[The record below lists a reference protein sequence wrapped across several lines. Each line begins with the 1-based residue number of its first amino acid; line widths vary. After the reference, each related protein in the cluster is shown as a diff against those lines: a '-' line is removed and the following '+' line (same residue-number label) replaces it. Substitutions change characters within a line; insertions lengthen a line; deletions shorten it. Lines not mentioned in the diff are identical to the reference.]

1 MKKET
6 NNQSVIDTSNMSE
19 GQRAALEM
27 AESSRDTRE
36 ISGFAGALF
45 MGVPDFSKLSPFPN
59 QSTEDKAE
67 GDVYLSN

>member
-45 MGVPDFSKLSPFPN
+45 MGVPNFF
-59 QSTEDKAE
+59 
-67 GDVYLSN
+67 